1 MNLKVL
7 WIDDLYKTQQ
17 DIIGEAEQDD
27 IDIIP
32 FESHEEGI
40 NELKRNPTFDAVIL
54 DAKVKFKKENTVTD
68 LNGLRA
74 SRDYLIE
81 YNKTTFLPY
90 FIFTGEPDYKKKEWF
105 EQSFGKY
112 YIKGK
117 DNEKLFQDILKSQQ
131 GRPEFQARKDFP
143 ESFRSFDLGIL
154 GSSDKANFLEVIRCF
169 GEQDYRKKNINSQ
182 RDLLEG
188 IFIGLNNP
196 IPCIPNSF
204 FNNGKPNQEWCVR
217 FLENRPTDDFNGE
230 THRLDK
236 NIPRDIKAAFRKLKE
251 STNRYSHLNDEAEV
265 KLPFLA
271 NFYLLLEVLC
281 WLPEF
286 CDEPEYRNYF

>member
-1 MNLKVL
+1 MNIKVL

-40 NELKRNPTFDAVIL
+40 NELKKNPIYDAVIL
-54 DAKVKFKKENTVTD
+54 DAKVKFKKDDTVTD

-74 SRDYLIE
+74 SRDFLIDL
-81 YNKTTFLPY
+81 NKTNYLPF
-90 FIFTGEPDYKKKEWF
+90 FIFTGQPDYTEKEWF
-105 EQSFGKY
+105 EQSYGNY
-112 YIKGK
+112 YIKGE
-117 DNEKLFQDILKSQQ
+117 DNESLFQDILKSQEK
-131 GRPEFQARKDFP
+131 RPEIQARKEFP
-143 ESFRSFDLGIL
+143 GSFQCFDEGIL
-154 GSSDKANFLEVIRCF
+154 GNSDKTNFLEIIKCF
-169 GEQDYRKKNINSQ
+169 KEQDYRKKNINSQ

-188 IFIGLNNP
+188 IFVGLNNP

-217 FLENRPTDDFNGE
+217 FLENRPTDDSNGE

-236 NIPRDIKAAFRKLKE
+236 NIPRDIKAAIRKLKE
-251 STNRYSHLNDEAEV
+251 STNRYSHLNDKAEV
-265 KLPFLA
+265 KMPFLS
-271 NFYLLLEVLC
+271 NFFLIQEVLC
-281 WLPEF
+281 WLTVF
-286 CDEPEYRNYF
+286 CNDPHYRNYF